1 MKKLAMIVVLAISGF
16 ALSSEFTPASASKMN
31 GKCCQS
37 SDGGRSNRHQ
47 MAMHR
52 AAMPHTCS
60 AYAAACMHAP
70 SHRAGGWVPDVPGR
84 ASAMPA
90 DRRLHRPL
98 QRLAVRRNAENVA
111 L

>member
-47 MAMHR
+47 MAMRR
-52 AAMPHTCS
+52 AAMP
-60 AYAAACMHAP
+60 
-70 SHRAGGWVPDVPGR
+70 
-84 ASAMPA
+84 
-90 DRRLHRPL
+90 L
-98 QRLAVRRNAENVA
+98 
-111 L
+111 